1 MLIRSLAVLLVL
13 AAAVSADGER
23 DNQVDNVRKVPPP
36 GVKVPDADKAELGA
50 GLEALGKEIDAIRT
64 ELKDKPA
71 LALLPDVEIYHKA
84 VRYALQYDE
93 IFNVKEIAAAKNQL
107 QLGMHRAKQLR
118 EGTPNWWNT
127 RGPVSLGY
135 VSKIDGSV

>member
-1 MLIRSLAVLLVL
+1 MMTIRALALSLVL
-13 AAAVSADGER
+13 AAAAAADGER

-36 GVKVPDADKAELGA
+36 GVKVPDADKAELA
-50 GLEALGKEIDAIRT
+50 SGLDALGKEIEAIRT

-93 IFNVKEIAAAKNQL
+93 IFDL
-107 QLGMHRAKQLR
+107 KQIP
-118 EGTPNWWNT
+118 T
-127 RGPVSLGY
+127 
-135 VSKIDGSV
+135 